1 MRLGHVA
8 LGVANLDEMVDFYV
22 EVVGLQVSDTG
33 TGGGR
38 PGLPRAAFLSWD
50 PATLHHQLALLEIR
64 PDPTAPRN
72 VHHVAFEVDTL
83 DELRVVWQR
92 VRDDVRAGKLQPD
105 AAGPVTA
112 FMGDQWSLR
121 FTDPEANGIE
131 IYAPTP
137 WDTPAAAR
145 PYSLAP
151 NAFFDAFELEL
162 SDDELV
168 AWGASQLD
176 ALGMEHWPRG
186 ERPWPATVQRRGTR

>member
-8 LGVANLDEMVDFYV
+8 VGVGDLDEMVAFYL

-38 PGLPRAAFLSWD
+38 PGMPRAAFLSWD
-50 PATLHHQLALLEIR
+50 PATLHHQVALLEVR
-64 PDPTAPRN
+64 RDPTAPRN
-72 VHHVAFEVDTL
+72 VHHIAFEVDTL
-83 DELRVVWQR
+83 DELRAIWRR
-92 VRDDVRAGKLQPD
+92 VSSDSRAGKLQPD
-105 AAGPVTA
+105 ADGPVTA

-121 FTDPEANGIE
+121 FTDPEGNGIE

-137 WDTPAAAR
+137 WDTPAAAT

-151 NAFFDAFELEL
+151 NVFFDSFDLDL
-162 SDDELV
+162 DDEALV
-168 AWGASQLD
+168 AWGTSQLD

-186 ERPWPATVQRRGTR
+186 DGRGPRAWSVA